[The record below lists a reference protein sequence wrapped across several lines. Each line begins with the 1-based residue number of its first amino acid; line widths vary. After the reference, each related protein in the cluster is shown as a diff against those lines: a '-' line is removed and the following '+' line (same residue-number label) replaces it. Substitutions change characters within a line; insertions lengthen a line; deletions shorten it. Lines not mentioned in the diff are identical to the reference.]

1 MGLEEGQVGLF
12 HQREAI
18 LVQGQMVDLIVIL
31 MLELVRLV
39 EIKG

>member
-1 MGLEEGQVGLF
+1 MGLKEGQVGLF
-12 HQREAI
+12 HQQETI
-18 LVQGQMVDLIVIL
+18 LVHGQMVDLVVIL

>member
-1 MGLEEGQVGLF
+1 MGLKEGWVGLF

-18 LVQGQMVDLIVIL
+18 LVQGQMVNLVVVL
-31 MLELVRLV
+31 MLELVKLV